1 MKLLLVL
8 LAMMT
13 FTVETKTTVSADGV
27 WPYSMDA
34 TYANTGKKGDVTSND
49 VATLTVTGLGGI
61 TIEAIEVYVK
71 SNKSSGAGSF
81 TVTADGQTIATKSGT
96 LADWFGAYNNTDYQA
111 LSLLNTAQSSVSNL
125 VITLTGT
132 ENSLHIE
139 KYAISWSQG
148 QAQPHTVT
156 LMRGSS
162 VYGTQTESQSGAGV
176 MLPKLLDVDDWHHV
190 AWTAEPFQTMNTM
203 SSSWIEPGMWHP
215 TSDCTLW
222 AVYEYQP
229 PVSESIVTD
238 LADGVYVYAEWS
250 YKKAMSGGI
259 VDGIAGSADVN
270 INDPNQWYA
279 VTFLTDSTATIQLM
293 YTYEFIG
300 FSGTQLSSEQS
311 VWKVYHNGPLTAF
324 YTEVNG
330 KKYILWP
337 NYLKDMGHGDYAECT
352 ALIATNDLSKTS
364 TVLLST
370 ESAMEEPLYSCYP
383 EAQGVEEVTSEGV
396 NELTNEWVIPF
407 GQYDLVI
414 KNGKKYMRI
423 KN

>member
-1 MKLLLVL
+1 
-8 LAMMT
+8 MMT
-13 FTVETKTTVSADGV
+13 FTVETKTTVSADGE
-27 WPYSMDA
+27 WPYSMSA
-34 TYANTGKKGDVTSND
+34 TYANTGKKGDVTGKD
-49 VATLTVTGLGGI
+49 TATLIVSGLGGI
-61 TIEAIEVYVK
+61 AIDAIEVYVK
-71 SNKSSGAGSF
+71 SNKNSGAGTFS
-81 TVTADGQTIATKSGT
+81 VRADGQTIATKSGT
-96 LADWFGAYNNTDYQA
+96 LQDWFGAYNNTDYQA
-111 LSLLNTAQSSVSNL
+111 LSLLNTAKSGVSEL
-125 VITLTGT
+125 VITLTGA

-156 LMRGSS
+156 LMQGSS
-162 VYGTQTESQSGAGV
+162 VYAAQTEQTSGAGV
-176 MLPKLLDVDDWHHV
+176 MLPKLQDMDDWHFS

-203 SSSWIEPGMWHP
+203 PTSWIEPGMWHP
-215 TSDCTLW
+215 TGDCTLW

-229 PVSESIVTD
+229 PIQQAIVTD

-259 VDGIAGSADVN
+259 VNGIAGSADVN
-270 INDPNQWYA
+270 LNDQNQWYA

-300 FSGTQLSSEQS
+300 FSGTQLASEQS

-324 YTEVNG
+324 YTEVND

-337 NYLKDMGHGDYAECT
+337 NYLKDMGHGEYVECT

-364 TVLLST
+364 TMLLST
-370 ESAMEEPLYSCYP
+370 EPVMEEPLYSCYP
-383 EAQGVEEVTSEGV
+383 EAQGVEEVNGEWTNGER
-396 NELTNEWVIPF
+396 TNEWVIPF

-414 KNGKKYMRI
+414 KNGKKFL
-423 KN
+423 KLKE